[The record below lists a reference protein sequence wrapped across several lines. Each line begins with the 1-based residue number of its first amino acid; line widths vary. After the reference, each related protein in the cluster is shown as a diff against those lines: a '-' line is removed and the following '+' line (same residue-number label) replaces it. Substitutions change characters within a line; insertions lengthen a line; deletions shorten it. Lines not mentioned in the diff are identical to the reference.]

1 MFKHSHRGAS
11 EIANT
16 FENICMYAHLTD
28 NISNQHLDLFF
39 EATLGDQEVL
49 SFIKENNLE
58 AYESMKSNFKKIH
71 ESSIWVS
78 KRNSVIEKLYGSSEN

>member
-1 MFKHSHRGAS
+1 
-11 EIANT
+11 
-16 FENICMYAHLTD
+16 MYAHLTD

-49 SFIKENNLE
+49 SFIKENNLK

-71 ESSIWVS
+71 ESGIWVS